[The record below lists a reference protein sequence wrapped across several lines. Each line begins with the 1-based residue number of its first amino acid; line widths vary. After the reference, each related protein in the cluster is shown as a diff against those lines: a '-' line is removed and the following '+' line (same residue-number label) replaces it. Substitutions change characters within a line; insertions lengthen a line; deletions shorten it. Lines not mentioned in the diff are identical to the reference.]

1 MVDSIGVAVIGAG
14 MAGKA
19 HAAAWRNA
27 PSLFAPTLPP
37 VRLVS
42 VCDAYEPVADES
54 ARRFGYERHDTDWRA
69 VAAADDVDVVSVVV
83 ANHLHREVVEGLLDA
98 GKHVLCEKP
107 LSDSLED
114 ARAMADAARR
124 AAGRGLVARTGF
136 TYRRAPGLAAIA
148 ELVGDGTLG
157 RVLHVSGRYWTDYG
171 ASPDVPTSWRFAGA
185 PGTGALADVGSHLTY
200 VAEFLAGPVV
210 SVSGGTFTT
219 AVTKRPVAAGFALRG
234 QDVPLTGERVAVE
247 NDDYA
252 TFSARF
258 GDGSVVGSLEV
269 SRVATSHPNG
279 LVVEVFCEHGA
290 ARWDQERP
298 SEIGLALQADG
309 SRTGGYRQ
317 VVLGPDHPYVAGGMA
332 MDAPG
337 VGWGQNQMF
346 EYQARAFLDEVAG
359 VADPLPR
366 NATFDDGVHNME
378 VLDAVARSAADG
390 GTAVT
395 VPTSTVP
402 TSTREQDA

>member
-42 VCDAYEPVADES
+42 VCDVYEPVAAET
-54 ARRFGYERHDTDWRA
+54 ARRFGYARHDTDWRT

-83 ANHLHREVVEGLLDA
+83 ANHLHREVVEELLAA

-114 ARAMADAARR
+114 ARGMASAADH
-124 AAGRGLVARTGF
+124 AAERGVLGRIGF
-136 TYRRAPGLAAIA
+136 TYLRAPGLAAIA
-148 ELVGDGTLG
+148 ELVADGTLG

-171 ASPDVPTSWRFAGA
+171 ASPDVPISWRFTGA

-200 VAEFLAGPVV
+200 VAEFLAGPVQ

-219 AVTKRPVAAGFALRG
+219 AVTERPVAAGFALRG
-234 QDVPLTGERVAVE
+234 QDVPLTGERAVVE

-252 TFSARF
+252 TFTARF
-258 GDGSVVGSLEV
+258 GDGTVVGSLEA

-279 LVVEVFCEHGA
+279 LVVEVFAEHGA

-298 SEIGLALQADG
+298 SEIGLALRSDG
-309 SRTGGYRQ
+309 PRTGGYRQ

-359 VADPLPR
+359 VADPLPP
-366 NATFDDGVHNME
+366 NATFHDGVHNME
-378 VLDAVARSAADG
+378 VLDAVARSAAADG
-390 GTAVT
+390 ATQTVAEAVH
-395 VPTSTVP
+395 
-402 TSTREQDA
+402 A